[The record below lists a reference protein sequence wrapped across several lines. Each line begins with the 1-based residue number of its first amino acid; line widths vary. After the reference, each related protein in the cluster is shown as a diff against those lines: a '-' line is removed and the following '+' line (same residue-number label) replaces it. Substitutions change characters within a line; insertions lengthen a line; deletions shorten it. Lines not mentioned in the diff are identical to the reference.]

1 MCTPMRVPTRLM
13 KIVDNTIIHFL
24 YFKSYNLGQY
34 ENLALYKVIL
44 ALKTQDV
51 KGLTHTSRSGEMTFM
66 IL

>member
-13 KIVDNTIIHFL
+13 KIADNTIIHFL
-24 YFKSYNLGQY
+24 HFKSYDLGQH
-34 ENLALYKVIL
+34 ENFALYKAIL
-44 ALKTQDV
+44 AIKTQDV